1 MATFPTA
8 PRSALVEWCQAHE
21 AVFQTHATEIGLT
34 EPQVAAF
41 KAAREAASA
50 ALLAQEQAKQARKVA
65 TQAADTACT
74 TLRSSAGD
82 TVRLIRAF
90 AESAPDPAKV
100 YGLAQIPPPAQ
111 PSPAPPPAKP
121 TDLTVDLDPS
131 GGALTLRWKA
141 ANPRGTSG
149 TSYLVRRRL
158 PGESQFAF
166 IGVSG
171 KKMIVDTTLPPGQD
185 SVQYTVQPR
194 ADVSGP
200 LSLIFTVTWPPPA
213 GRLTAS
219 VATGG
224 TPDDASRPSL
234 VDAIINS
241 QPRSSPSRERTR
253 MAAKTGKG

>member
-1 MATFPTA
+1 MATFPTT

-185 SVQYTVQPR
+185 SVQYTVQGQR

-200 LSLIFTVTWPPPA
+200 LSPIFTVNFGRSPA
-213 GRLTAS
+213 GALTAS

-224 TPDDASRPSL
+224 TPDGASRPSL

-241 QPRSSPSRERTR
+241 QPLRSSPSRERTR
-253 MAAKTGKG
+253 V